1 MNAEQ
6 AKTARPLINKDA
18 PYVSTG
24 VRTKKDDLVSFYD
37 AHSKIRYRT
46 LLSETEFERIYRTE
60 MKFFRETE
68 SLQYKLYQS
77 GEKKPQDF
85 YEECARRLRKDFP
98 KEMSSSINFN
108 AMMKRIDMAMFHY
121 DVLQPLIDDPDTTDI
136 KVSSYNDIRV
146 RVKGEAYSSNVSFLD
161 EQDLFQFVYGL
172 GIRNGIDIL
181 KLPIVTFTDK
191 HDENYILRF
200 TVSAPCINAVDYP
213 YLHIRKVS
221 KKKPDWDELIRRGV
235 LTPDVKAYL
244 IDKTK
249 TARAVVFAGPPG
261 SGKTT
266 GLNAFIEHIP
276 KTRETLVI
284 QENDELFT
292 DQPGFM
298 FKHVSNGFRGEPM
311 CTLETLARMA
321 LVEGC
326 NEIVVGEVKGG
337 EMRHVMTLLNSGGY
351 GALTVHANSVYQIL
365 PKLADL
371 VKYGSDYSYE
381 DAKKML
387 ESVDV
392 LVYME
397 GYKIREIVE
406 VDGYD
411 PEAKDY
417 NYIPIYRYGI

>member
-1 MNAEQ
+1 MNEKQ
-6 AKTARPLINKDA
+6 AKMSMPLINKNS
-18 PYVSTG
+18 PYVSPG
-24 VRTKKDDLVSFYD
+24 VRTEKDDKISFYD
-37 AHSKIRYRT
+37 THSKLRFRT
-46 LLSETEFERIYRTE
+46 FMSETEFERIYRTE

-68 SLQYKLYQS
+68 SFQYRLYQA
-77 GEKKPQDF
+77 GEKKPEEF
-85 YEECARRLRKDFP
+85 YEDCAKRLRKDFP
-98 KEMSSSINFN
+98 KEMSNSVNFN

-172 GIRNGIDIL
+172 GVRNGLDIL
-181 KLPIVTFTDK
+181 KLPIVSFTDK

-221 KKKPDWDELIRRGV
+221 KNKPDWDELIRRGV

-244 IDKTK
+244 IDKAK
-249 TARAVVFAGPPG
+249 TAKAVVFAGPPG

-266 GLNAFIEHIP
+266 ALNAFIEYIP

-298 FKHVSNGFRGEPM
+298 FKHVSNGFKGEPI
-311 CTLETLARMA
+311 CTLETLAKMA

-326 NEIVVGEVKGG
+326 NEIVIGEVKGG
-337 EMRHVMTLLNSGGY
+337 EMRYVMTLLNAGGY
-351 GALTVHANSVYQIL
+351 CSLTVHANSVYQIL

-371 VKYGSDYSYE
+371 IKYGSDYSYD

-387 ESVDV
+387 ENVDV

-406 VDGYD
+406 VDGYNM
-411 PEAKDY
+411 ETKEY
-417 NYIPIYRYGI
+417 NYTPIYRYGV